1 MKKRN
6 IKTAVL
12 TGPTGAI
19 GTALCEKLLAEGCT
33 VYAVCRPGSPR
44 AASLPSSDQ
53 LHRVECDL
61 TNLMTLPDKLSG
73 IPVDVFYHFGWAH
86 TIGPGR
92 NDMPAQIANIG
103 YTIDAVRAAAALGC
117 SVFVGAGSQA
127 EYGRS
132 TAALCPDTPAFP
144 ENGYGM
150 AKLCAGQMSRVECE
164 RLGLIH
170 IWARVLSVYG
180 PHDGTATMI
189 TGTICKLLAE
199 ERPSLTAGTQ
209 MWDYLYSADAA
220 DAFWRMALYGKN
232 GAVYPLGSGQPRPLR
247 SYIEALRDA
256 MDPTLPLGLGE
267 VSYEPNQVMHL
278 AADLTALQAD
288 TGFVPSTDFE
298 TGIRKT
304 IAWVRKEHHER
315 EKASDLC
322 DDPVL

>member
-1 MKKRN
+1 MKERS

-19 GTALCEKLLAEGCT
+19 GVALCERLLAEGCT

-44 AASLPSSDQ
+44 AESLPPSDR

-61 TNLMTLPDKLSG
+61 TDLAALPDRLPG
-73 IPVDVFYHFGWAH
+73 VTADVFYHFGWAH

-103 YTIDAVRAAAALGC
+103 YTIDAVRAASALGC

-132 TAALCPDTPAFP
+132 AAALRPDTPAFP

-164 RLGLIH
+164 RLGLSH
-170 IWARVLSVYG
+170 VWARILSVYG
-180 PHDGTATMI
+180 PHDGAATMI
-189 TGTICKLLAE
+189 SGCIRKLLAG

-209 MWDYLYSADAA
+209 IWDYLYSVDAA
-220 DAFWRMALYGKN
+220 DAFWRMALYGRS
-232 GAVYPLGSGQPRPLR
+232 GAVYPVGGGQPRPLR
-247 SYIEALRDA
+247 SYMEALRDA
-256 MDPTLPLGLGE
+256 IDPALPLGLGE
-267 VSYEPNQVMHL
+267 VPFGPNQVQFL
-278 AADLTALQAD
+278 AADLSALQAD
-288 TGFVPSTDFE
+288 TDFEPSTDFE

-304 IAWVRKEHHER
+304 IAWVRKERHE
-315 EKASDLC
+315 
-322 DDPVL
+322 

>member
-1 MKKRN
+1 MNGRK
-6 IKTAVL
+6 ITSALL

-19 GTALCEKLLAEGCT
+19 GAALCEKLLAEGCT

-44 AASLPSSDQ
+44 AESLPQSDR

-61 TNLMTLPDKLSG
+61 TDLASLPDRLPG
-73 IPVDVFYHFGWAH
+73 MTADVFYHFGWAH

-117 SVFVGAGSQA
+117 QVFIGAGSQA

-132 TAALCPDTPAFP
+132 AAALRPDTPAFP

-164 RLGLIH
+164 RLGLSH
-170 IWARVLSVYG
+170 VWARVLSVYG
-180 PHDGTATMI
+180 PHDGAATMI
-189 TGTICKLLAE
+189 SGCIRKLLAGQ
-199 ERPSLTAGTQ
+199 RPSLTAGTQ

-220 DAFWRMALYGKN
+220 DAFWRMALYGKS
-232 GAVYPLGSGQPRPLR
+232 GAVYPVGSGQPRPLR
-247 SYIEALRDA
+247 SYMEALRDA
-256 MDPTLPLGLGE
+256 IDPALPLGLGE
-267 VSYEPNQVMHL
+267 VPFGPNQVQFL
-278 AADLTALQAD
+278 AAELSALQAD
-288 TGFVPSTDFE
+288 TGFEPSTDFE

-304 IAWVRKEHHER
+304 IAWVRKERHE
-315 EKASDLC
+315 
-322 DDPVL
+322 